1 MACPD
6 FQSLTLPILQVA
18 ANGEELS
25 LQVLRSEVAKRLSLS
40 EADVSEKIPSGKQSR
55 YNNRANWACIY
66 MAEAGLLEWVRRG
79 TYRITPRGR
88 EALVKSPVRIDVAFL
103 SQYPEFLAW
112 RNKSNDANAEV
123 EGLGP
128 VSAVTSDVVIEG
140 ATPEEQLEAAFNS
153 LRRSVEGELITKI
166 LAASPSFFENL
177 VVKLL
182 VGMGYGGS
190 EADAGKALGRSGDDG
205 IDGIIKEDKLGL
217 DAIYIQAKRWDP
229 AKHKVSRPDVQSF
242 AGSLEGVR
250 ARKGVFITTTAFS
263 SEAHEYVRRIE
274 KKIILIDGPQLARL
288 LFDYDVGVRTKETYA
303 VKEVDE
309 EYFIDD

>member
-6 FQSLTLPILQVA
+6 FQALTLPILQVA

-40 EADVSEKIPSGKQSR
+40 EADVTEKIPSGKQSR

-66 MAEAGLLEWVRRG
+66 MTEAGLLEWVRRG

-88 EALVKSPVRIDVAFL
+88 EALTKSPVRIDVAFL

-112 RNKSNDANAEV
+112 RNKSTDTNAEV
-123 EGLGP
+123 GGQA
-128 VSAVTSDVVIEG
+128 VSEKTSDVAIEG
-140 ATPEEQLEAAFNS
+140 ATPEEQLEAAFDS

-182 VGMGYGGS
+182 VAMGYGGS
-190 EADAGKALGRSGDDG
+190 EADAGKALGRAGDDG

-229 AKHKVSRPDVQSF
+229 SKHKVSRPDVQSF

-263 SEAHEYVRRIE
+263 SEAHDYVRRIE

-288 LFDYDVGVRTKETYA
+288 LFEYDVGVRTKETYA